1 METKT
6 FDTFV
11 KEKINKLNLIKT
23 ITGILSAS
31 VRISKILSIY
41 PNKKDNDVKYKIN
54 NSGDIQKKLDVVS
67 HNILVDELM
76 KCGCVNIIGSEEHDY
91 PIRLATREKENYCVV
106 FDPLDGSSNI
116 DCSGGVGTI
125 FGIYKSE
132 LRSNLGTLLQKGE
145 KLIIAGYILYS
156 SSTIAVLNLNEKVYS
171 FTLDRETGKFLL
183 DDDEGLKFPKNPQ
196 KIISVNYGNLNKW
209 SEENK
214 KYFLN
219 KLDDHSLRYSGGM
232 VPDIH
237 RIFLYGGIFAY
248 PSDKLRLVYE
258 CNPISF
264 LAEKLGFQST
274 SENIKILEIKPERLH
289 QKISIIVKK
298 IKKIVNKK

>member
-31 VRISKILSIY
+31 IKISKILFIY
-41 PNKKDNDVKYKIN
+41 PHKKDFDVKYEIN
-54 NSGDIQKKLDVVS
+54 SSGDIQKKLEIVS
-67 HNILVDELM
+67 HNILIDDLIE
-76 KCGCVNIIGSEEHDY
+76 CGCVNMIGSEEHGY
-91 PIRLATREKENYCVV
+91 PIRLVTTEKENYCVV
-106 FDPLDGSSNI
+106 FDPLDGSSNL
-116 DCSGGVGTI
+116 DCNGGVGTI
-125 FGIYKSE
+125 FGIYKSD
-132 LRSNLGTLLQKGE
+132 LDPNLNTLLQKGK

-171 FTLDRETGKFLL
+171 FTLNRETEKFLL
-183 DDDEGLKFPKNPQ
+183 DNEEGLKFPKNPQ
-196 KIISVNYGNLNKW
+196 KIISVNYGNMNKW
-209 SEENK
+209 SKDTK
-214 KYFLN
+214 KYFLE
-219 KLDDHSLRYSGGM
+219 KLDDHILRYSGGM

-248 PSDKLRLVYE
+248 PSNKLRLVYE

-274 SENIKILEIKPERLH
+274 SEDIKILEINPERLH
-289 QKISIIVKK
+289 QKISLI
-298 IKKIVNKK
+298 IKKNKK